1 MRGHSPG
8 SDRDELSLSAKGLIP
23 WDEYGGSASGKADGV
38 AIVKDKSHDF
48 IPSVASFWM
57 ANSLWNDGGFDETA
71 PTTSPPGNAS
81 CQDGGSGDGG
91 RATMERVPNRR
102 WTESTVGSKEL
113 VEVEQDRAGIAT
125 MA

>member
-1 MRGHSPG
+1 MGWR
-8 SDRDELSLSAKGLIP
+8 
-23 WDEYGGSASGKADGV
+23 V
-38 AIVKDKSHDF
+38 
-48 IPSVASFWM
+48 
-57 ANSLWNDGGFDETA
+57 NDYDLRLLVSTREQA
-71 PTTSPPGNAS
+71 VSYLYVREVL

-113 VEVEQDRAGIAT
+113 VKVEQDRAGIAT

>member
-1 MRGHSPG
+1 MQDELDKMDKYKVWEVVPASPG
-8 SDRDELSLSAKGLIP
+8 QRVVGAKWVYSRKIDGDTGKPSKYKARWVAKG
-23 WDEYGGSASGKADGV
+23 Y
-38 AIVKDKSHDF
+38 
-48 IPSVASFWM
+48 
-57 ANSLWNDGGFDETA
+57 
-71 PTTSPPGNAS
+71 S
-81 CQDGGSGDGG
+81 CQGGGSGDGG